1 MTGVDNSVSALEGVS
16 ASIFEEL
23 SAATPSWAGRRLPG
37 DQGEEEEEHSTGW
50 SSSSQVLPPSLILNV
65 VNCEDLSYIILPHTH
80 TFSLVDSGDEPVGDA
95 DSGMSTSHS
104 PEENFK
110 QFSSLQDQE
119 DTLSLSPV
127 SPGLDTAATR
137 LELLDP
143 THRGLHRLENIS
155 HI

>member
-1 MTGVDNSVSALEGVS
+1 M
-16 ASIFEEL
+16 
-23 SAATPSWAGRRLPG
+23 
-37 DQGEEEEEHSTGW
+37 
-50 SSSSQVLPPSLILNV
+50 
-65 VNCEDLSYIILPHTH
+65 
-80 TFSLVDSGDEPVGDA
+80 DSGDEPVGDA

-155 HI
+155 VSYLMFHRKNISFSTGSCQDTETR

>member
-1 MTGVDNSVSALEGVS
+1 M
-16 ASIFEEL
+16 
-23 SAATPSWAGRRLPG
+23 
-37 DQGEEEEEHSTGW
+37 
-50 SSSSQVLPPSLILNV
+50 
-65 VNCEDLSYIILPHTH
+65 
-80 TFSLVDSGDEPVGDA
+80 DSGDEPVGDA

-143 THRGLHRLENIS
+143 THRGLHRSDRLGVGDLSAGLTFLTKVCPAAQRRDPN
-155 HI
+155 

>member
-1 MTGVDNSVSALEGVS
+1 M
-16 ASIFEEL
+16 
-23 SAATPSWAGRRLPG
+23 
-37 DQGEEEEEHSTGW
+37 
-50 SSSSQVLPPSLILNV
+50 
-65 VNCEDLSYIILPHTH
+65 
-80 TFSLVDSGDEPVGDA
+80 DSGDEPVGDA

-155 HI
+155 YFIF